1 MTLIFGIVFFILAK
15 WGFPMITDSVQKRAD
30 RINASIKAAKEAEE
44 KLRNLAAEQSEMIEE
59 ARKEQAR
66 ILKEAAASRDMI
78 VEQAKVQAQD
88 EATKIMDHARTQIA
102 ADKESALRDIRKEVA
117 LLSVS
122 VAEKVLKKDLEDSGS
137 QTELVNRLV
146 DEIGKKSILV
156 LGNSSGELAMAQYTV
171 QNNGKAFLLLC
182 DDMERDYGILD
193 VAKSF
198 AEECEA
204 LSFETISIKDDFV
217 KIYGDHV
224 IKVEDIQLEEAA

>member
-1 MTLIFGIVFFILAK
+1 MSLITPDFGLIVWMTLIFGIVFFILAK

-44 KLRNLAAEQSEMIEE
+44 KLRNLEQSEMIEE

-146 DEIGKKSILV
+146 DEIGK
-156 LGNSSGELAMAQYTV
+156 E
-171 QNNGKAFLLLC
+171 
-182 DDMERDYGILD
+182 
-193 VAKSF
+193 
-198 AEECEA
+198 
-204 LSFETISIKDDFV
+204 
-217 KIYGDHV
+217 
-224 IKVEDIQLEEAA
+224 

>member
-1 MTLIFGIVFFILAK
+1 MSLITPDFGLLVWMTLIFGIVFFVLAK
-15 WGFPMITDSVQKRAD
+15 WGFPMIIDSVQKRAD
-30 RINASIKAAKEAEE
+30 RINDSIRQAKEAEE

-146 DEIGKKSILV
+146 DEIGK
-156 LGNSSGELAMAQYTV
+156 E
-171 QNNGKAFLLLC
+171 
-182 DDMERDYGILD
+182 
-193 VAKSF
+193 
-198 AEECEA
+198 
-204 LSFETISIKDDFV
+204 
-217 KIYGDHV
+217 
-224 IKVEDIQLEEAA
+224 

>member
-1 MTLIFGIVFFILAK
+1 MSLITPDFGLIVWMTLIFGIVFFILAK

-146 DEIGKKSILV
+146 DEIGK
-156 LGNSSGELAMAQYTV
+156 E
-171 QNNGKAFLLLC
+171 
-182 DDMERDYGILD
+182 
-193 VAKSF
+193 
-198 AEECEA
+198 
-204 LSFETISIKDDFV
+204 
-217 KIYGDHV
+217 
-224 IKVEDIQLEEAA
+224 

>member
-78 VEQAKVQAQD
+78 VEQAKVQAQY

-146 DEIGKKSILV
+146 DEIGK
-156 LGNSSGELAMAQYTV
+156 E
-171 QNNGKAFLLLC
+171 
-182 DDMERDYGILD
+182 
-193 VAKSF
+193 
-198 AEECEA
+198 
-204 LSFETISIKDDFV
+204 
-217 KIYGDHV
+217 
-224 IKVEDIQLEEAA
+224 

>member
-1 MTLIFGIVFFILAK
+1 MSLITPDFGLIVWMTLIFGIVFFILAK

-137 QTELVNRLV
+137 QTELVNRFV
-146 DEIGKKSILV
+146 DEIGK
-156 LGNSSGELAMAQYTV
+156 E
-171 QNNGKAFLLLC
+171 
-182 DDMERDYGILD
+182 
-193 VAKSF
+193 
-198 AEECEA
+198 
-204 LSFETISIKDDFV
+204 
-217 KIYGDHV
+217 
-224 IKVEDIQLEEAA
+224 

>member
-1 MTLIFGIVFFILAK
+1 MSLITPDFGLIVWMTLIFGIVFFILAK

-122 VAEKVLKKDLEDSGS
+122 VAEKVLKKDLEDRGS

-146 DEIGKKSILV
+146 DEIGK
-156 LGNSSGELAMAQYTV
+156 E
-171 QNNGKAFLLLC
+171 
-182 DDMERDYGILD
+182 
-193 VAKSF
+193 
-198 AEECEA
+198 
-204 LSFETISIKDDFV
+204 
-217 KIYGDHV
+217 
-224 IKVEDIQLEEAA
+224 

>member
-88 EATKIMDHARTQIA
+88 EATKIMDNARTQIA

-146 DEIGKKSILV
+146 DEIGK
-156 LGNSSGELAMAQYTV
+156 E
-171 QNNGKAFLLLC
+171 
-182 DDMERDYGILD
+182 
-193 VAKSF
+193 
-198 AEECEA
+198 
-204 LSFETISIKDDFV
+204 
-217 KIYGDHV
+217 
-224 IKVEDIQLEEAA
+224 

>member
-1 MTLIFGIVFFILAK
+1 MSLITPDFGLIVWMTLIFGIVFFILAK

-88 EATKIMDHARTQIA
+88 EAAKIMDHARTQIA

-146 DEIGKKSILV
+146 DEIGK
-156 LGNSSGELAMAQYTV
+156 E
-171 QNNGKAFLLLC
+171 
-182 DDMERDYGILD
+182 
-193 VAKSF
+193 
-198 AEECEA
+198 
-204 LSFETISIKDDFV
+204 
-217 KIYGDHV
+217 
-224 IKVEDIQLEEAA
+224 